1 MTYNQNIEGMGPS
14 ELVEMR
20 KNDSNIATGDLFKN
34 YDSGS
39 GRMKKIEENV
49 LGLES
54 EEEEKKRQEEM
65 GKLLT
70 LDEQKRMEELV
81 ETGSIEE
88 MLVGFDQIFSSKMGV
103 NTMDLVD
110 ANGVLTEKGKTI
122 CQYCRDFKKDRDN
135 FKPKEWLALVFTDMR
150 YAESMVKKPG
160 DLKNMMDEGNGEKYW
175 EVYDRKNFDDLKN
188 EAINIFDGKY
198 KSEMRDLLKEEKALI
213 LFLPSLSGLQEN
225 QWELLDDYVHTLRR
239 FKYKSVPEGIDRDEM
254 EEQIREHI
262 DSIGRIKGEENL
274 WEKWEK
280 YDEMEGGEKF

>member
-1 MTYNQNIEGMGPS
+1 MGNNQDLENLKIDKSAEIK
-14 ELVEMR
+14 
-20 KNDSNIATGDLFKN
+20 KNDSDVATDDLFKN
-34 YDSGS
+34 YDSGRE
-39 GRMKKIEENV
+39 GMGKIEGNV
-49 LGLES
+49 VA
-54 EEEEKKRQEEM
+54 
-65 GKLLT
+65 
-70 LDEQKRMEELV
+70 LDEGEKEKLTEEQMEKLITKDQRLKLEELA

-88 MLVGFDQIFSSKMGV
+88 MLLGLDQIFSSKMGV
-103 NTMDLVD
+103 DTMDLVD

-122 CQYCRDFKKDRDN
+122 CQYCRDFKKERDN
-135 FKPKEWLALVFTDMR
+135 FKPKEWLALVFADMR

-160 DLKNMMDEGNGEKYW
+160 DLKNMMDENSGEKYW
-175 EVYDRKNFDDLKN
+175 EVYDKKNFDGLKN

-213 LFLPSLSGLQEN
+213 LFLPSLNGMQEN

-280 YDEMEGGEKF
+280 YDEMEGEEKF